1 MLAGYAGSGTSHD
14 CFVLPKV
21 TFEAAKKLC
30 HAIKDA
36 VDELNRERDNY
47 KEELDKK
54 LNEERNRI
62 YNDGVAHGRNL
73 LMQLNSG
80 EISVND
86 FQKPVKKF

>member
-1 MLAGYAGSGTSHD
+1 MSST
-14 CFVLPKV
+14 
-21 TFEAAKKLC
+21 
-30 HAIKDA
+30 
-36 VDELNRERDNY
+36 
-47 KEELDKK
+47 KK

-80 EISVND
+80 EIGVND